1 MRSAMGAPAALL
13 VTAHLIGCAF
23 VAFVAGLVAGLGENR
38 TPAEQTDAERLALM
52 MLGLFGL
59 AIVWWI
65 CLLLRR
71 WSIAVVAFVVESV
84 LGAVLVLRWLEESVH
99 SDEWVYVL
107 ALAIALTGLG
117 ALAITMPVS
126 NRASRGRNMA

>member
-1 MRSAMGAPAALL
+1 MGAPAALL

-23 VAFVAGLVAGLGENR
+23 VAYMGRLVAGLGENR
-38 TPAEQTDAERLALM
+38 TPAEQTDAEQLALM

-59 AIVWWI
+59 AMVWWI

-84 LGAVLVLRWLEESVH
+84 LGAALVLRWLEESVH
-99 SDEWVYVL
+99 SDEWVHVL
-107 ALAIALTGLG
+107 AFAIALTGAG
-117 ALAITMPVS
+117 ALVITMPAS
-126 NRASRGRNMA
+126 NRLTRRRNMA